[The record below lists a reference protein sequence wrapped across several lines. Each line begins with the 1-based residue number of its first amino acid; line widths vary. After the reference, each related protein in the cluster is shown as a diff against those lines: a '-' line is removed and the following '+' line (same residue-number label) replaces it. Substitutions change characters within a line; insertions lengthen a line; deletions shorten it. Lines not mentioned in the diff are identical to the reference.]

1 MSNQTQTQTPK
12 MSLAE
17 KYAYGLAIAG
27 SASMGASAAGDT
39 VDVNSVVSSI
49 TGLGAPVA
57 AIGGAMLTLYVVL
70 KGWKVVRRAL

>member
-1 MSNQTQTQTPK
+1 MSNQPQTQTPK

-27 SASMGASAAGDT
+27 SASMGASADT
-39 VDVNSVVSSI
+39 VDVTSVVSSI
-49 TGLGAPVA
+49 TGLGAPIA
-57 AIGGAMLTLYVVL
+57 AIGGAMLTLYVVI